1 MSMNNCTKAR
11 GKFTRGPTQRDERI
25 TSFNLLLL
33 RNVG

>member
-11 GKFTRGPTQRDERI
+11 GEFTRVPTQRDERI
-25 TSFNLLLL
+25 TSLNLLLL